1 MRYMIY
7 ETKNGRQS
15 LENEILCI
23 QNYLDLERI
32 RHDNR
37 LEIWLFLVISKK
49 KIALFCCLSFIENA
63 FKHGVNKNVGKVKVD
78 IKFKIKEDF
87 LYFQFQICLI
97 EPSLKKRLIQQLV
110 VS

>member
-37 LEIWLFLVISKK
+37 LEINMAISGDIEEKK
-49 KIALFCCLSFIENA
+49 LLFCYY
-63 FKHGVNKNVGKVKVD
+63 H
-78 IKFKIKEDF
+78 
-87 LYFQFQICLI
+87 
-97 EPSLKKRLIQQLV
+97 SLKCL
-110 VS
+110 

>member
-1 MRYMIY
+1 LKLSDNALYDLRNQ
-7 ETKNGRQS
+7 NGRQS

-37 LEIWLFLVISKK
+37 LEINMAISGDIEE
-49 KIALFCCLSFIENA
+49 KIASILLLSFIENA
-63 FKHGVNKNVGKVKVD
+63 FKHGVNKKRRKVKVD

-87 LYFQFQICLI
+87 LYFQFQINA
-97 EPSLKKRLIQQLV
+97 
-110 VS
+110 

>member
-7 ETKNGRQS
+7 EKNGRQS

-37 LEIWLFLVISKK
+37 LEINMAISGDIED
-49 KIALFCCLSFIENA
+49 KIAP
-63 FKHGVNKNVGKVKVD
+63 
-78 IKFKIKEDF
+78 
-87 LYFQFQICLI
+87 YFVII
-97 EPSLKKRLIQQLV
+97 SLKMPLNTA
-110 VS
+110 

>member
-37 LEIWLFLVISKK
+37 LEINMAISGDIEDK
-49 KIALFCCLSFIENA
+49 KIVLFCYY
-63 FKHGVNKNVGKVKVD
+63 H
-78 IKFKIKEDF
+78 
-87 LYFQFQICLI
+87 
-97 EPSLKKRLIQQLV
+97 SLKCL
-110 VS
+110 